1 MPLNIK
7 NPGIVAGGNLKL
19 TGVGSNFNL
28 KVNPPATPPFDPL
41 SIGDTLVWL
50 KADAGTFQNYDGST
64 STPAGVGDL
73 VGKWVDQS
81 GQGNHAIVQRYD
93 SVWHSDWRPTLVE
106 SGGIKSLDF
115 TAAFTPQYHLNI
127 NSFNGRTQ
135 SGDVSLFVVYD
146 FNDVTGANTLHG
158 VDHFGSW
165 YMGVGGTN
173 SGLGGKALSKM
184 PKIGNPA
191 WSGTPISVSSG
202 VRFLHTVII
211 ASEVLQEYVN
221 SVAGQSHASARL
233 DGVAVDI
240 NNPLT
245 LGGDSLGNSSMNGH
259 VSEFLVYN
267 KALSAGDQTSVEN
280 YLKAKYTI

>member
-1 MPLNIK
+1 MAIK
-7 NPGIVAGGNLKL
+7 VSGSGAGGFKISGAGGSVKI
-19 TGVGSNFNL
+19 GVSGGGGGGGAFN
-28 KVNPPATPPFDPL
+28 PL
-41 SIGDTLVWL
+41 SIGDALVWL
-50 KADAGTFQNYDGST
+50 KADAGTYQDYDGST
-64 STPAGVGDL
+64 STPAGAGDL

-81 GQGNHAIVQRYD
+81 GQGNHAIVQNYD
-93 SVWHSDWRPTLVE
+93 STWHSDWRPTLIE
-106 SGGIKSLDF
+106 SSGIKSLDF
-115 TAAFTPQYHLNI
+115 TAAYFLPQHHLNI

-146 FNDVTGANTLHG
+146 FNDVTGGNTLHG
-158 VDHFGSW
+158 VDHYGAW

-173 SGLGGKALSKM
+173 SGYGGKALSKM

-221 SVAGQSHASARL
+221 SAAGQSHANARL

-240 NNPLT
+240 NNPLA
-245 LGGDSLGNSSMNGH
+245 LGGDSVGNSSMNGH

-267 KALSAGDQTSVEN
+267 KALSAGERASVEG
-280 YLKAKYTI
+280 YLKTKYGI